1 MTVPA
6 TMLGQALD
14 FPRQLRA
21 GLAAGDAAGLA
32 DRRPA
37 AVAICGLGGS
47 AAGGRLLTALFADRL
62 AVPVVSVDTTGL
74 PGWVGEDTLVVCVSY
89 SGATAETLGLWD
101 EAGSRGA
108 LRAAVTAGG
117 ALAERARAA
126 GAPCATIEGGFQPR
140 GALGL
145 LLGALAGLLDRAG
158 AVPGAAAAL
167 AAAVPAVER
176 VVAAEQ
182 TDATAARA
190 EAERLAGHAVVFY
203 GSGPRAAAAVRLKNQ
218 VNENAKAAAW
228 AAAMPEMAHNEILGW
243 LGCARHGIPAAA
255 VFLRDADEGGAPSGL
270 HDRLRDLVAGDVAT
284 VLEWHGAGADELER
298 TLALLVHGDVV
309 SCHLA
314 DCEGVDALDIARLTA
329 LKAPPATG

>member
-1 MTVPA
+1 MVPD

-21 GLAAGDAAGLA
+21 GLDAGAAAGMA

-47 AAGGRLLTALFADRL
+47 AAGGRLLSALFADRL
-62 AVPVVSVDTTGL
+62 AVPVVSVDTTSL
-74 PGWVGEDTLVVCVSY
+74 PGWVREDTLVVCISY
-89 SGATAETLGLWD
+89 SGKTAETLLLWD
-101 EAGSRGA
+101 EAGDRGA
-108 LRAAVTAGG
+108 LRAAITAGG
-117 ALAERARAA
+117 DLADRARAA
-126 GAPCATIEGGFQPR
+126 GTPCAVVEGGFQPR

-145 LLGALAGLLDRAG
+145 LLGALAAVLDQAG

-167 AAAVPAVER
+167 ADAIPAAER
-176 VVAAEQ
+176 AVAAEQ
-182 TDATAARA
+182 ADPATARA

-203 GSGPRAAAAVRLKNQ
+203 GSGARAAAAVRLKNQ

-255 VFLRDADEGGAPSGL
+255 VFLRDADEGDAPSAL

-284 VLEWHGAGADELER
+284 VLEWHGTGASELER

-314 DCEGVDALDIARLTA
+314 ECEGVDPMDIARLTA

>member
-1 MTVPA
+1 MVPD

-21 GLAAGDAAGLA
+21 GLDAGAAAGMA
-32 DRRPA
+32 DRSPA

-47 AAGGRLLTALFADRL
+47 AAGGRLLSALFADRL
-62 AVPVVSVDTTGL
+62 AVPVVSVDTTSL
-74 PGWVGEDTLVVCVSY
+74 PGWVREDTLVVCVSY
-89 SGATAETLGLWD
+89 SGKTAETLLLWD
-101 EAGSRGA
+101 EAGDRGA
-108 LRAAVTAGG
+108 LRAAITAGG
-117 ALAERARAA
+117 DLAERARAA
-126 GAPCATIEGGFQPR
+126 GAPCAIVEGGFQPR

-145 LLGALAGLLDRAG
+145 LLGALAAVLDQAG

-167 AAAVPAVER
+167 ADAIPAAEQA
-176 VVAAEQ
+176 VAAEQ
-182 TDATAARA
+182 ADPAAARA
-190 EAERLAGHAVVFY
+190 EAERLAGHAVVLY
-203 GSGPRAAAAVRLKNQ
+203 GSGARAAAAVRLKNQ

-243 LGCARHGIPAAA
+243 IGCARHGIPAAA
-255 VFLRDADEGGAPSGL
+255 VFLRDVDEGAAPSAL
-270 HDRLRDLVAGDVAT
+270 HDRLRDLVVGDVPT
-284 VLEWHGAGADELER
+284 VLEWHGAGANELER

-314 DCEGVDALDIARLTA
+314 DCEGVDPMDIARLTA